1 MDTRT
6 LPERTLQMVAE
17 LDGDSPPMLALKAAI
32 VRLAPADAPVLVHGE
47 TGTGKEQVAR
57 QLHRLSARAA
67 GPFVAVHAGALAP
80 GFFDADGAGDDDGT
94 ARAAAAGTLFID
106 ALEELSPETQAAL
119 LHFLRDVGEATR
131 RARVVGASQWDGAAL
146 AQGPLRADL
155 VNHLAALRLAI
166 PPLRERREDLPGL
179 VSRLLA
185 ELGAGREL
193 RLSDA
198 AATAAVLHGWP
209 GNVRELHNRL
219 AQAVL
224 VADAGTLGPESLGLP
239 APGRPNSLSLREMRR
254 AAEREA
260 ITRALRQS
268 HGQVPAAAAILGIS
282 RAQLYRLISRLG
294 LDHHA
299 VADTMDAS
307 SRTP

>member
-1 MDTRT
+1 M
-6 LPERTLQMVAE
+6 
-17 LDGDSPPMLALKAAI
+17 
-32 VRLAPADAPVLVHGE
+32 
-47 TGTGKEQVAR
+47 
-57 QLHRLSARAA
+57 
-67 GPFVAVHAGALAP
+67 
-80 GFFDADGAGDDDGT
+80 
-94 ARAAAAGTLFID
+94 
-106 ALEELSPETQAAL
+106 
-119 LHFLRDVGEATR
+119 
-131 RARVVGASQWDGAAL
+131 
-146 AQGPLRADL
+146 
-155 VNHLAALRLAI
+155 NHLAALRLAI

-185 ELGAGREL
+185 EHGAGREL